1 MMTFWKKLVR
11 LWPAQR
17 RRDDEDMERELASL
31 HEMAK
36 PGELGNLTLAA
47 EDARQTMSWPWLEQ
61 TFQDLKYAF
70 RGIVRNKAFTTLAVA
85 SLALGIG
92 ANTAIFSIMETLM
105 LRTLPVRNPNQ
116 LVELLQKYPGEPR
129 NNTWDSA
136 SFAHIR
142 DNNHVFSSLTGASI
156 DNHIRISMTGADHRF
171 GIAEYVVENYFS
183 DFGLKPALGRPI
195 EPEDIPATG
204 AGQVA
209 VISWRMW
216 RNSFN
221 QDSGVIGRRIAVQ
234 DDNAVTIVGVA
245 PQDYDGLR
253 IETKVD
259 MWLARPANS
268 TMNLT
273 LIGRVKPGI
282 SLAQVR
288 AEMAVLYRF
297 TIDKRTAAVSD
308 PLGRQLSV
316 EVSPAANGL
325 STARDRYGKPV
336 IVIMSIVGLLLLLAC
351 VNVASMLLAK
361 GAARQKEMSLRL
373 SLGAG
378 RGRIMRQLLAEGI
391 LLSAFGTILG
401 ACLAW
406 AGTSTLV
413 RILSSGPEYEHID
426 LPVRT
431 NLRVLL
437 FTGLVAAIAALLF
450 GLVPAFNAL
459 RSSAASILRRSGGTT
474 ETSASRRFGK
484 GLVAAQVALSL
495 LLLSAAGTF
504 VGNLLN
510 LEHTDLGFRRDHVL
524 LVMLDPSHSGF
535 NRQQLSAVYQNLSTR
550 LSGLPRVRAAAFSTP
565 TPLQGPGASAFA
577 TAEGFQEKPED
588 RRWISVAF
596 AGPRYFETL
605 GTPLF
610 AGREFR
616 FEDSEHPMV
625 AVINQ
630 RMARYYFP
638 ATDPI
643 GKHITLDHRTGD
655 PTARTYEVVGVVG
668 DVNYYEIRETPRR
681 VVYLPAFH
689 DGRAAADTITVR
701 TATDP
706 ASLAADVRDI
716 IRDVAPSITIARTT
730 TLDAQID
737 ATIVPE
743 RLIAALSAFIGGLGA
758 LLVGTGLYA
767 LLAYSVARR
776 TAEIGIRMALGATS
790 RAVRRMILRDTMGM
804 VAVGLA
810 VGIPLAIWSR
820 SAVAVLL
827 QGIPIHTSLPF
838 VGGAIGIV
846 AVAILAA
853 LVPTRRACRIGPM
866 EALRTD

>member
-11 LWPAQR
+11 LWPSQR
-17 RRDDEDMERELASL
+17 RRDEEDMQRELASL
-31 HEMAK
+31 HEMAR
-36 PGELGNLTLAA
+36 PGELGNLTRVA

-61 TFQDLKYAF
+61 TFQDLKYAW
-70 RGIVRNKAFTTLAVA
+70 RGMSRNKAFTALAVA

-116 LVELLQKYPGEPR
+116 LLELLQKYPGEPR

-156 DNHIRISMTGADHRF
+156 DNHIRISITGADDRF
-171 GIAEYVVENYFS
+171 GIGEYVLDNYFS
-183 DFGLKPALGRPI
+183 DFGLNPALGRPI

-216 RNSFN
+216 TNSFN
-221 QDSGVIGRRIAVQ
+221 QDSGVIGKRITVQ
-234 DDNAVTIVGVA
+234 DKPVTIVGIA
-245 PQDYDGLR
+245 PEGYDGLR

-259 MWLARPANS
+259 MWLPRPAKS
-268 TMNLT
+268 TMNLA

-282 SLAQVR
+282 SLAQVQ

-297 TIDKRTAAVSD
+297 TIDERTAAIPD

-316 EVSPAANGL
+316 EVSSAANGL

-336 IVIMSIVGLLLLLAC
+336 VVIMSIVGLLLLLAC
-351 VNVASMLLAK
+351 VNVASMLLAR
-361 GAARQKEMSLRL
+361 GAARQQEMSLRL

-378 RGRIMRQLLAEGI
+378 RGRIVRQLLAEGV
-391 LLSAFGTILG
+391 LLSAVGTILG
-401 ACLAW
+401 AWLASV
-406 AGTSTLV
+406 GTSTLV
-413 RILSSGPEYEHID
+413 RILSSGPEHEHID
-426 LPVRT
+426 LPVRA
-431 NLRVLL
+431 NLHVLL
-437 FTGLVAAIAALLF
+437 FTGLVAVTAALLF
-450 GLVPAFNAL
+450 GLVPAWNAL
-459 RSSAASILRRSGGTT
+459 RSSAASMLRRSGGSG
-474 ETSASRRFGK
+474 ETRTSRRFGK

-495 LLLSAAGTF
+495 LLLSSAGIF

-510 LEHTDLGFRRDHVL
+510 LEHADLGFRRDHVL
-524 LVMLDPSHSGF
+524 LVMLEPSHSGF
-535 NRQQLSAVYQNLSTR
+535 NRQQLSPVYQNLISR
-550 LSGLPRVRAAAFSTP
+550 LQGSPRVRNAAFSTP

-588 RRWISVAF
+588 RRWISVAL

-605 GTPLF
+605 GTPLL

-625 AVINQ
+625 AMINQ

-638 ATDPI
+638 SADPI

-655 PTARTYEVVGVVG
+655 PTPRTYEIVGVVG
-668 DVNYYEIRETPRR
+668 DVKYYEIRETPLRI
-681 VVYLPAFH
+681 VYLPAFH
-689 DGRAAADTITVR
+689 DGRVAADTIIVR

-706 ASLAADVRDI
+706 ATVAADVRDI
-716 IRDVAPSITIARTT
+716 IRDVAPSITITRTT

-743 RLIAALSAFIGGLGA
+743 RLIAALSAFIGGLGT
-758 LLVGTGLYA
+758 LLVGIGLYG

-776 TAEIGIRMALGATS
+776 TGEIGIRMALGATS
-790 RAVRRMILRDTMGM
+790 RAVRRMILRDTMGIV
-804 VAVGLA
+804 VAGLA
-810 VGIPLAIWSR
+810 VGIPLAIWGR
-820 SAVAVLL
+820 SAVAALL
-827 QGIPIHTSLPF
+827 QGIPVHTSLPF

-846 AVAILAA
+846 AVSIVAA
-853 LVPTRRACRIGPM
+853 LIPIRRACRIDPM

>member
-1 MMTFWKKLVR
+1 MMTFWKKLGR
-11 LWPAQR
+11 LWPSQR
-17 RRDDEDMERELASL
+17 RRDEEDMQRELASL
-31 HEMAK
+31 QEMAK

-70 RGIVRNKAFTTLAVA
+70 RGMVRNKAFTTLAVA

-129 NNTWDSA
+129 SNTWDSA

-156 DNHIRISMTGADHRF
+156 DNHIRISMTGADDRF

-195 EPEDIPATG
+195 EAEDIPATG

-221 QDSGVIGRRIAVQ
+221 QDSGVIGKRIAVQ
-234 DDNAVTIVGVA
+234 DNNPVTIVGVA
-245 PQDYDGLR
+245 PQGY
-253 IETKVD
+253 
-259 MWLARPANS
+259 ASNS

-273 LIGRVKPGI
+273 LIGRVKPEI

-308 PLGRQLSV
+308 PLGRQLLV

-378 RGRIMRQLLAEGI
+378 RVRIMRQLLAEGV
-391 LLSAFGTILG
+391 LLAAFGTILG

-431 NLRVLL
+431 NLHVLL

-450 GLVPAFNAL
+450 GLVPAFIAL

-495 LLLSAAGTF
+495 LLLSAAGIF

-524 LVMLDPSHSGF
+524 LVMLDASHSGF
-535 NRQQLSAVYQNLSTR
+535 NRQQLSAVYQNLSAR

-588 RRWISVAF
+588 RHWISVAF
-596 AGPRYFETL
+596 AGPGYFETL

-638 ATDPI
+638 AADPI

-668 DVNYYEIRETPRR
+668 DANYYEIRETPRR

-743 RLIAALSAFIGGLGA
+743 RLIAALSAFIAGLGA
-758 LLVGTGLYA
+758 LLVGIGLYA
-767 LLAYSVARR
+767 LLAYSVAHR
-776 TAEIGIRMALGATS
+776 TGEIGIRMALGATS

-804 VAVGLA
+804 VAAGHA

-827 QGIPIHTSLPF
+827 QGIPVHTSLPF

-846 AVAILAA
+846 AVAILAT
-853 LVPTRRACRIGPM
+853 LVPTRRACRIDPM

>member
-11 LWPAQR
+11 LWPSQR
-17 RRDDEDMERELASL
+17 RRDEQDMQRELASL
-31 HEMAK
+31 REMAR

-61 TFQDLKYAF
+61 AFQDLKYAC
-70 RGIVRNKAFTTLAVA
+70 RGIVRNKAFTTLAAA

-105 LRTLPVRNPNQ
+105 LRTLPVRNPDQ

-129 NNTWDSA
+129 SNTWDSA

-156 DNHIRISMTGADHRF
+156 DNHIRIGMTGADDRF
-171 GIAEYVVENYFS
+171 GIAEYVLDNYFS
-183 DFGLKPALGRPI
+183 DFGLTPALGRPI
-195 EPEDIPATG
+195 GPEDIPATG

-216 RNSFN
+216 RDRFN
-221 QDSGVIGRRIAVQ
+221 QDPGVIGKQIAVE
-234 DDNAVTIVGVA
+234 DNPVTIVGVA
-245 PQDYDGLR
+245 PQGYDGLR

-268 TMNLT
+268 DLT

-325 STARDRYGKPV
+325 STARDRYARPV
-336 IVIMSIVGLLLLLAC
+336 IVIMGIVGLLLLLAC

-378 RGRIMRQLLAEGI
+378 RGRIMRQLLAEGV

-431 NLRVLL
+431 NLHVLL

-474 ETSASRRFGK
+474 ETGASRRFAK
-484 GLVAAQVALSL
+484 GLVAAQVAVSL
-495 LLLSAAGTF
+495 LLLSAAGIF

-577 TAEGFQEKPED
+577 TAEGFQEKQED
-588 RRWISVAF
+588 RRRISVAF
-596 AGPRYFETL
+596 AGPGYFETL
-605 GTPLF
+605 ATPLW

-616 FEDSEHPMV
+616 FEDSAHPMV

-643 GKHITLDHRTGD
+643 GRHITLDHRTGD

-730 TLDAQID
+730 TLNAQID

-758 LLVGTGLYA
+758 LLVGIGLYA
-767 LLAYSVARR
+767 LLAYRVARR
-776 TAEIGIRMALGATS
+776 TPEIGIRMALGATVS
-790 RAVRRMILRDTMGM
+790 SVRRMILRDTMGM
-804 VAVGLA
+804 VAAGLA
-810 VGIPLAIWSR
+810 VGIPLALWSR

-827 QGIPIHTSLPF
+827 QGIPVHTSLPL
-838 VGGAIGIV
+838 VGGAIAIV

-853 LVPTRRACRIGPM
+853 FIPIRRAGRIEPM